1 MNYEKIYNSLIQK
14 RRIFKIDRTPENINV
29 EYHHIIP
36 VSCDGKND
44 DRNSN
49 CNNEQFNIVG
59 LTLDEHFFAHLLL
72 VKIYKEKYGI
82 NHKFYKNMLNAI
94 MFMGSCQKY
103 QIKTSKLY
111 KKIKLECL
119 ANNLHKTTTGRM
131 WVTNGVDDKFLK
143 PNEQIPDGFYKGR
156 SYGGEEKRKEISN
169 RISAGA
175 KGRTCWNKGKRGC
188 YSDEYRKKI
197 SDNHADVS
205 GKNNGRYGSRM
216 LFDIKTQTKKLVQ
229 KDELQKYLD
238 MGYVEKRK
246 LKVYNNGIIQVIDIK
261 RPDGFKIGRLKKKK

>member
-14 RRIFKIDRTPENINV
+14 RRIFKIDRTLENINV

-82 NHKFYKNMLNAI
+82 NHKFYKNMLSAI

-131 WVTNGVDDKFLK
+131 WVTDGVNDKFLK

-156 SYGGEEKRKEISN
+156 SYGGGEKRKQFCLKISKN
-169 RISAGA
+169 TQ
-175 KGRTCWNKGKRGC
+175 GRKPWNVGKYGC

-197 SDNHADVS
+197 SESHADVS

-216 LFDIKTQTKKLVQ
+216 LFNIKTQTKKLVQ

-246 LKVYNNGIIQVIDIK
+246 LKIYNNGIIQLIDIK
-261 RPDGFKIGRLKKKK
+261 RPDGFKIGRLKKNK